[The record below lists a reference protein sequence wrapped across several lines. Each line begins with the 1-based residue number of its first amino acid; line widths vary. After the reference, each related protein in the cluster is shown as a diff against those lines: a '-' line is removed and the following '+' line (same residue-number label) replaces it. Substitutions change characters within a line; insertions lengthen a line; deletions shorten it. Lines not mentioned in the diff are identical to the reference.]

1 MVKNM
6 LNIFEGLQPGIQADD
21 SQRRALEALED
32 FLRHDQEKGVLVMTG
47 PAGSGKT
54 FMMKAL
60 VRWMR
65 QADLPVVLLAPTGRA
80 AKVLAQTTRCRAN
93 TLHRQ
98 LYRPVED
105 DLLNGRGFRVRFELK
120 SMEKDEP
127 CVFVVDEASMMGNGS
142 GGGESLLADLLQQ
155 IHESSSWHKI
165 IIVGDPFQLPPV
177 GETESPAFLPSSWK
191 PWGCDFRKI
200 ELAGRYRQ
208 SALSPVLNLA
218 GCILDWMQWEKQG
231 KEGALGNS
239 EGLGNP
245 GYKIGSWWTE
255 FGEWIKAYAEG
266 GSEEDPL
273 LHATMHTAILDFE
286 QHYEPGQSVLLA
298 YSNAWASKF
307 NNGYRSRR
315 FGNRVARPS
324 AGESLLVVRNQY
336 LSGGHLLANG
346 EEIRFVKRVGK
357 THQHAGM
364 SWINGLLEWIGM
376 DGEERTF
383 EGKLC
388 LDLLQSGQA
397 SLNPAQQ
404 QALWQHR
411 VVEPDSMEKDP
422 YMAALWVKYPYAQT
436 VHKAQGGAWS
446 RVYLLLE
453 RPYAVQ
459 DPISYLRWLYT
470 AVTRCS
476 DRLIFVQPRP

>member
-1 MVKNM
+1 M
-6 LNIFEGLQPGIQADD
+6 LTIFEGLNPGIQADD
-21 SQRRALEALED
+21 SQRAALEALEEFVLND
-32 FLRHDQEKGVLVMTG
+32 TEKGVLVMTG

-65 QADLPVVLLAPTGRA
+65 QADRPVVLLAPTGRA
-80 AKVLAQTTRCRAN
+80 AKVLAQTARCRAN

-105 DLLNGRGFRVRFELK
+105 DLLNGRGTRVRFELK
-120 SMEKDEP
+120 SMERDEP

-142 GGGESLLADLLQQ
+142 GGGESLIADLLQQ
-155 IHESSSWHKI
+155 IYQSSSWHKI
-165 IIVGDPFQLPPV
+165 ILVGDPYQLPPV
-177 GETESPAFLPSSWK
+177 GETESPAFLPSSWI

-208 SALSPVLNLA
+208 SALSPVLHLA
-218 GCILDWMQWEKQG
+218 GCILGWMQMEKRSVEVSQD
-231 KEGALGNS
+231 LS
-239 EGLGNP
+239 EGTVNKE
-245 GYKIGSWWTE
+245 YKSGTWWTE
-255 FGEWIKAYAEG
+255 FGEWIKEYADG
-266 GSEEDPL
+266 ACQEEPL
-273 LHATMHTAILDFE
+273 MHATMSTAILDFE
-286 QHYEPGQSVLLA
+286 KHYEPGQSVLLA

-307 NNGYRSRR
+307 NNGYRLRR
-315 FGNRVARPS
+315 FDGQVGRPQE
-324 AGESLLVVRNQY
+324 GESLLVVRNQY
-336 LSGGHLLANG
+336 LIGGHLLANG
-346 EEIRFVKRVGK
+346 EEIRLLKRVGK

-364 SWINGLLEWIGM
+364 SWMNAMMEWIGM
-376 DGEERTF
+376 DGDERTF

-397 SLNPAQQ
+397 SLNPVQQ

-411 VVEPDSMEKDP
+411 VVDPDTAEKDP
-422 YMAALWVKYPYAQT
+422 YLSALWVKYPYAQT

-453 RPYAVQ
+453 KPYAVQ
-459 DPISYLRWLYT
+459 DPVSYLRWLYT

-476 DRLIFVQPRP
+476 DRLILVQPRV